1 MSEFVPRHPV
11 LRVLLILLLLALLG
25 LVGWSLSGLFAGGP
39 AKNKAPPKISL
50 LPDRPP
56 PPPPPPKPEEK
67 RPEPPKSEQKEVRV
81 DQPREAPPQPAE
93 SLKMEG
99 AAGDGP
105 SAFQGGTV
113 GNEDLSRVGNDF
125 GGNAYN
131 AYAQTV
137 RRRVEQ
143 SLSRVNGLRGFP
155 YRVEVRLWI
164 TPSGAVSR
172 SELVNSSGNPEIDAL
187 LRSSLKELPPLSEQP
202 PAGMPQPLRL
212 RLTSS

>member
-11 LRVLLILLLLALLG
+11 IRVLLVVLVVALIGLLG
-25 LVGWSLSGLFAGGP
+25 WSMRDLFSGKHEKP
-39 AKNKAPPKISL
+39 KSPPKISL

-67 RPEPPKSEQKEVRV
+67 RPEPPKTEQKEIKM
-81 DQPREAPPQPAE
+81 DQPREAQQPAE

-105 SAFQGGTV
+105 SAFQSGTV

-131 AYAQTV
+131 GYAQTV

-143 SLSRVNGLRGFP
+143 ALSRVNGLRGFP

-164 TPSGAVSR
+164 GPSGAIGR
-172 SELVNSSGNPEIDAL
+172 AELIESSGNPEVDTL
-187 LRSSLKELPPLSEQP
+187 LRTSLKDLPNLAEQP